1 MFSRI
6 LGVFVVTT
14 GLMFGVISPAHA
26 YHQPLPPPPGHGPSA
41 PELDPGALGS
51 GAAILAGGVM
61 LLNERRRARK

>member
-6 LGVFVVTT
+6 LGVFVLTT
-14 GLMFGVISPAHA
+14 ALMFGVISPAHA
-26 YHQPLPPPPGHGPSA
+26 FHQQPPYGPSA

-51 GAAILAGGVM
+51 GVAILAGGVM

>member
-6 LGVFVVTT
+6 LGVFVLTT

-26 YHQPLPPPPGHGPSA
+26 FHQPFPPPGHGPTA

-51 GAAILAGGVM
+51 GIAILAGGVM